1 MHFHL
6 LFDHPLFE
14 EQPVKDVLEPFGF
27 LVHTNTYE
35 LPLDESDGE
44 EFTRYKANSTAY
56 IEQLENTAPKGY
68 TEIARFE
75 NEAGILIVSVLAK
88 HVFAQL
94 LLCADSTYA
103 GDNSRVSSPFSDVYR
118 ERMRQ
123 ITIEEFSREDDD
135 GYTKGELATAA
146 SCYASVAG
154 LAIQKG
160 WPQTERVS
168 TSDWPFKRHWWKPTD
183 PRRDLVKAGALIAAE
198 IERLDRAAAKAA
210 AAGGDA

>member
-1 MHFHL
+1 MHSHL
-6 LFDHPLFE
+6 LFDHPFFE

-27 LVHTNTYE
+27 LVHTDSHE
-35 LPLDESDGE
+35 PPEDDDEI
-44 EFTRYKANSTAY
+44 TRDAY
-56 IEQLENTAPKGY
+56 IAQLENTAPQGY

-75 NEAGILIVSVLAK
+75 NDDGILIVSVLSK

-94 LLCADSTYA
+94 LLCADSAYA
-103 GDNSRVSSPFSDVYR
+103 FANSNIACPFADVYR

-123 ITIEEFSREDDD
+123 LTIEEFSRERDD
-135 GYTKGELATAA
+135 GYSKGELAAAAA
-146 SCYASVAG
+146 SYAAHAEDV
-154 LAIQKG
+154 IQHGKSALDG
-160 WPQTERVS
+160 QPPVFWPWNT
-168 TSDWPFKRHWWKPTD
+168 KWWKPTD

>member
-6 LFDHPLFE
+6 LFDHPFFE

-27 LVHTNTYE
+27 LVHTDSHE
-35 LPLDESDGE
+35 PPKDDDEI
-44 EFTRYKANSTAY
+44 TREAY
-56 IEQLENTAPKGY
+56 IAQLENTAPQGY

-75 NEAGILIVSVLAK
+75 NDDGILIVSVLSK

-94 LLCADSTYA
+94 LLCADSSYA
-103 GDNSRVSSPFSDVYR
+103 FANSDIARPFADVYR

-146 SCYASVAG
+146 EAYAGIAAT
-154 LAIQKG
+154 AILEGKTATTQYL
-160 WPQTERVS
+160 
-168 TSDWPFKRHWWKPTD
+168 TSQWPFARKWWKPTD

>member
-27 LVHTNTYE
+27 LVHTDSHE
-35 LPLDESDGE
+35 PPEDDDEI
-44 EFTRYKANSTAY
+44 TRDAY
-56 IEQLENTAPKGY
+56 IAQLENTAPQGY

-75 NEAGILIVSVLAK
+75 NDDGILIVSVLSK

-94 LLCADSTYA
+94 LLCADSAYA
-103 GDNSRVSSPFSDVYR
+103 FANSNIASPFADVYR

-123 ITIEEFSREDDD
+123 LTIEEFSREQDDQ
-135 GYTKGELATAA
+135 YTNGELAALA
-146 SCYASVAG
+146 SCYAHHASFIARAPYGHEHSVPTLFPANMN
-154 LAIQKG
+154 QK
-160 WPQTERVS
+160 
-168 TSDWPFKRHWWKPTD
+168 WWKPSLD

>member
-44 EFTRYKANSTAY
+44 DFTHYQADPSAY
-56 IEQLENTAPKGY
+56 IEQLENTAPTGY
-68 TEIARFE
+68 TEIARLE
-75 NEAGILIVSVLAK
+75 NEDGILIVSVLAK

-123 ITIEEFSREDDD
+123 ITLEEFSREHDD
-135 GYTKGELATAA
+135 GYTKGELAAAAEAYAGIAATAILEGKTA
-146 SCYASVAG
+146 TTQY
-154 LAIQKG
+154 L
-160 WPQTERVS
+160 
-168 TSDWPFKRHWWKPTD
+168 TSQWPFARKWWKPTD